1 MAKKLTQETLEKMV
15 MTVLN
20 ESSDVNEV
28 FGIFGKAF
36 KDQGKPA
43 TTPFG
48 RKPTLPKSG
57 KAENDAVQ
65 LLRMIASDPKVP
77 AGVKAQISDFLSYE
91 PSTPEMKTDTD
102 WDLEQLPTANITAI
116 SDEEPT
122 AMMPTAK
129 MTAAEKE
136 IAKQKTAALSSPKA
150 VAGPTMGK
158 RPVAPSL
165 SKAKSNVPTAVQ
177 FGGVRESKNL
187 EALVAEVLAEMT
199 KKKPAKETKKPV
211 KK

>member
-1 MAKKLTQETLEKMV
+1 MAKKLTKETLENMV
-15 MTVLN
+15 MSVLN

-43 TTPFG
+43 STPFG

-77 AGVKAQISDFLSYE
+77 SSVKTQISDFLSYE

-102 WDLEQLPTANITAI
+102 WDLEQLPTANIKAI
-116 SDEEPT
+116 TDETPT
-122 AMMPTAK
+122 VK

-136 IAKQKTAALSSPKA
+136 VAKQKTAALSSPKA

-158 RPVAPSL
+158 RPAAPSL
-165 SKAKSNVPTAVQ
+165 SGKIKSNVPTAAQ
-177 FGGVRESKNL
+177 FGRVGGMKETKEL
-187 EALVAEVLAEMT
+187 EALVAEVMAEMS
-199 KKKPAKETKKPV
+199 KKTPAKDTKKPV